1 MPAKLYLGDESKIQ
15 MPNAFGDLDLE
26 VLRQAHASVKTSTP
40 VVGEQYREVKL
51 SAIVGE
57 SPLQARAPFDADNDE
72 DDGALLDSLASG
84 AQRLPVVLAEVEGSA
99 PPTYTPLDGHRR
111 IAALRR
117 LNQETVK
124 AIIVQQGT
132 LECDLITLTAHIRKN
147 LTPLELART
156 IDRLRQRHHKTV
168 KEIAQTTG
176 LSRRYIEQ
184 LNSLLKTDPTLQ
196 AEVEDNHISA
206 TTARVLGQAAREH
219 QPHLAQIAAT
229 NGLSDAKAKRLVQRI
244 EATDETPEQAALALG
259 FVSQSGGAKANGRI
273 SDEVTTTDAQLSNV
287 GPKRGRKPKLI
298 LTMESAVALVK
309 NIFPE
314 IDPQTAQALSALAV
328 EQEANPTV
336 LKIAGLRLMAGQE
349 AAEALEVAD
358 RAAQNPGVR
367 KILAFLDVCIEIQG
381 LIDKG
386 WLGFVPESE
395 LLLDALVSKL
405 GRLKQSIARRGR
417 VPPTNTHKA

>member
-1 MPAKLYLGDESKIQ
+1 MPVKLYMGDESKIQ

-26 VLRQAHASVKTSTP
+26 VLRQADASVRTSTP

-84 AQRLPVVLAEVEGSA
+84 AQRLPVVLVEMEGSN
-99 PPTYTPLDGHRR
+99 PLTYMPLDGHRR

-117 LNQETVK
+117 LNQETAK

-168 KEIAQTTG
+168 KEIAQATG

-244 EATDETPEQAALALG
+244 ETMDETPEQAAIALG
-259 FVSQSGGAKANGRI
+259 LTSSTDIGEPTQEGVPS
-273 SDEVTTTDAQLSNV
+273 EVR
-287 GPKRGRKPKLI
+287 PKRGRKPKPTLK
-298 LTMESAVALVK
+298 MESAVALTKSV
-309 NIFPE
+309 FPE
-314 IDPQTAQALSALAV
+314 IGSQAAQALSALAV
-328 EQEANPTV
+328 EQEANPTA
-336 LKIAGLRLMAGQE
+336 LKIAGLLVMVGQG
-349 AAEALEVAD
+349 AAEALEAAD
-358 RAAQNPGVR
+358 RTTQNPGVR
-367 KILAFLDVCIEIQG
+367 KILTVLDTCIEIQG
-381 LIDKG
+381 LIEKG
-386 WLGFVPESE
+386 WFGVVPEGE
-395 LLLDALVSKL
+395 LLLDGLAKKLV
-405 GRLKQSIARRGR
+405 GLKRSIAERGR
-417 VPPTNTHKA
+417 DTRPR